1 MNNYQITYEDALRIC
16 EAHKNFNFYK
26 TEVSIDG
33 FKVVTFNYFLCEYKN
48 FVAPLPD
55 EPGIHGY
62 DMRGVTFVFNEDG
75 TLYKRFLMLKKF
87 FNINQVEETQYTVV
101 KDKEI
106 YNITEKEDGSLI
118 AFMNLPNGKVFAK
131 TQAGFTNE
139 QSIEAMNLYHNQTGI
154 KEFVDETLEND
165 CTPLFEY
172 VAYDNRIVLKYSGRQ
187 LRLIGIR
194 NNKTGKFTSAVHL
207 NVSIDIPIVKIIAF
221 YFLSI
226 ADLLE
231 QAKSTENIEGWVI
244 EFEDGQMIKIKT
256 EWYCNLHGIRTVSI
270 FREDFIIQN
279 YLKESLDD
287 AISGLDPAD
296 DNDAFAFIERVKNA
310 TINWS
315 NEIDN
320 NVDVLVKEYYTTYF
334 ANWTKFATDK
344 HKAPY
349 FGLARTKIETPDDYK
364 YKKINFMLNA
374 ARHLMEAKKLVEKY
388 ENSDIK

>member
-16 EAHKNFNFYK
+16 EAHNNFNFYK
-26 TEVSIDG
+26 TEVVIDG
-33 FKVVTFNYFLCEYKN
+33 FKVDTFNYFLCEYKN
-48 FVAPLPD
+48 FVNPLPG
-55 EPGIHGY
+55 EPCIHGY

-87 FNINQVEETQYTVV
+87 FNLNQVEETQYSLV

-139 QSIEAMNLYHNQTGI
+139 QSMMAIKLYETQEGVKDI
-154 KEFVDETLEND
+154 VDYYLND
-165 CTPLFEY
+165 NCTPLFEY
-172 VAYDNRIVLKYSGRQ
+172 VAFDNRIVLKYSGRQ
-187 LRLIGIR
+187 LRMIGVR
-194 NNKTGKFTSAVHL
+194 NNITSEFISAVHM
-207 NVSIDIPIVKIIAF
+207 NIPVEIPIVKPIAF
-221 YFLSI
+221 YFLTI
-226 ADLLE
+226 ADLIE
-231 QAKSTENIEGWVI
+231 KAKTEENIEGWVI
-244 EFEDGQMIKIKT
+244 EFEDRQMIKIKT

-287 AISGLDPAD
+287 AISGLDPND
-296 DNDAFAFIERVKNA
+296 DEDAFKFIERVKTA
-310 TINWS
+310 TINWANDIDKHV
-315 NEIDN
+315 NE
-320 NVDVLVKEYYTTYF
+320 LVASYHSYF
-334 ANWTKFATDK
+334 KDWAKFATDK
-344 HKAPY
+344 HKAQY

-364 YKKINFMLNA
+364 YKKTNYMLNA

-388 ENSDIK
+388 ESTDIK